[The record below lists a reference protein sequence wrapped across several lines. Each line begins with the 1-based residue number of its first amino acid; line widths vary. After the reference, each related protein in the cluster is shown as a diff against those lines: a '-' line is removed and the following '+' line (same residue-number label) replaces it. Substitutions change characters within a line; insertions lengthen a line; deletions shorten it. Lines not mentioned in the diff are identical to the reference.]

1 MRKKYAISDL
11 DLTIV
16 NGNILYETT
25 IGHIYFVNPDPY
37 NFADAVSC
45 TANVDGFTVLT
56 RLFDWEK
63 VNEFN
68 DAFLEC
74 NRRKEIAIIEHKVY
88 FLLLSPKT
96 GLLSISGSEKLTN
109 DLLDA
114 CEELEIKT
122 LRITQ
127 FCMLLGKFPSDDFL
141 GVLRAI
147 KSRKH
152 KVLRS
157 IIFDVSH
164 NYFNDFDKLC
174 IKEGS
179 VVVSEGLVG

>member
-1 MRKKYAISDL
+1 
-11 DLTIV
+11 
-16 NGNILYETT
+16 
-25 IGHIYFVNPDPY
+25 
-37 NFADAVSC
+37 
-45 TANVDGFTVLT
+45 
-56 RLFDWEK
+56 
-63 VNEFN
+63 
-68 DAFLEC
+68 
-74 NRRKEIAIIEHKVY
+74 
-88 FLLLSPKT
+88 
-96 GLLSISGSEKLTN
+96 
-109 DLLDA
+109 
-114 CEELEIKT
+114 
-122 LRITQ
+122 
-127 FCMLLGKFPSDDFL
+127 MLLGKFPSDDFL